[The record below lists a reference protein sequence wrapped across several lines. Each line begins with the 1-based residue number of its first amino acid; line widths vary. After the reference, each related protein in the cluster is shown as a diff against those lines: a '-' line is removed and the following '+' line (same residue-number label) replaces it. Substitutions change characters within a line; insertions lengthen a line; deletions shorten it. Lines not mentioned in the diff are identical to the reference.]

1 MKSLLPLPLITLL
14 ALLLSGCPDANI
26 PRPPPKIPLPKAA
39 ASAPQSQA
47 DIAPHDRIFYLTA
60 A

>member
-26 PRPPPKIPLPKAA
+26 PKPPPKIPVPKAA
-39 ASAPQSQA
+39 ASALQSPA
-47 DIAPHDRIFYLTA
+47 DLAPHDRIFHLMA